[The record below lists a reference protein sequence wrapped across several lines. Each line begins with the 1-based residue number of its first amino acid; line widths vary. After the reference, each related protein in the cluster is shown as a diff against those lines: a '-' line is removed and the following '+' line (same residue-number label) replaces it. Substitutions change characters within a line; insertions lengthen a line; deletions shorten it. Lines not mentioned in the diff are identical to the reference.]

1 MFDFDIMGM
10 IAGLPGLLIA
20 LVFHEYAHARMAV
33 AMGDFTPRLMGRLT
47 LDPRAHIDPIGL
59 VMLLVARF
67 GWAKPVEYNPMNLRE
82 RTRGEILTALAGPA
96 ANFIIAFAAMLVL
109 VLLRRFAPGIV
120 TGGMYTVIWMI
131 VIYNINF
138 GIFNLIPLP
147 PLDGSKVL
155 YHIIPYEHRWRYMQ
169 LERYS
174 FLILIAMMMTP
185 ILGSILVPLARLT
198 LKVFSIT
205 ISLLLGGIL

>member
-1 MFDFDIMGM
+1 MFDFDIIDM

-67 GWAKPVEYNPMNLRE
+67 GWAKPVEYNPMNFRE

>member
-1 MFDFDIMGM
+1 MFDFDIMGL

-67 GWAKPVEYNPMNLRE
+67 GWAKPVEYNPMNFRE

-174 FLILIAMMMTP
+174 FLVLIAMMMTP

>member
-1 MFDFDIMGM
+1 MFDFDIMDM

-67 GWAKPVEYNPMNLRE
+67 GWAKPVEYNPMNFRE

>member
-1 MFDFDIMGM
+1 MFDFDIIGL

-67 GWAKPVEYNPMNLRE
+67 GWAKPVEYNPMNFRE

-109 VLLRRFAPGIV
+109 VLLRRFAPGFV

>member
-1 MFDFDIMGM
+1 MFDFDIMGL

-67 GWAKPVEYNPMNLRE
+67 GWAKPVEYNLMNFRE

>member
-1 MFDFDIMGM
+1 MGM

-67 GWAKPVEYNPMNLRE
+67 GWAKPVEYNPMNFRE

-198 LKVFSIT
+198 LKVFTIT

>member
-1 MFDFDIMGM
+1 MFDFDIMGL

-67 GWAKPVEYNPMNLRE
+67 GWAKPVEYNPMNFRE

>member
-1 MFDFDIMGM
+1 MFDFDIMGI

-67 GWAKPVEYNPMNLRE
+67 GWAKPVEYNPMNFRE

>member
-1 MFDFDIMGM
+1 MFDFDIMGL

-67 GWAKPVEYNPMNLRE
+67 GWAKPVEYNPMNFRE
-82 RTRGEILTALAGPA
+82 RTRGEILTAL
-96 ANFIIAFAAMLVL
+96 
-109 VLLRRFAPGIV
+109 V

>member
-1 MFDFDIMGM
+1 MFDFDIMGL

-67 GWAKPVEYNPMNLRE
+67 GWAKPVEYNPMNFRE

-198 LKVFSIT
+198 LKVFTIT